1 MRILIVSYYFFP
13 FNTIASV
20 RITKLAEYWHEKGHD
35 VFVLTANNLSVPLGL
50 TSSFPQDNVIAT
62 GWLNVNALPEKIMGG
77 KIKVS
82 SKGFETKSNFLR
94 LLGSLYKDII
104 NIPDGQIGWLP
115 YASRAGD
122 ELISKGW
129 KPDLIYASALP
140 ITTFFVASRLAKK
153 FSIPWIAEYRDLWTD
168 NHNYKT
174 PFWRRLLNVVL
185 EKMLLKS
192 AVGAITVSRPLA
204 NLLSQK
210 TNIPIEV
217 VMNGFDPKDFLE
229 AKVNYFSS
237 EKLNIV
243 YTGMIYPEKQDLSI
257 LFRALSEFNLKDEV
271 RMHFFGRYLDY
282 VSSLA
287 KKYNLENIVNVLGP
301 VTYKKSI
308 SIQKSADVL
317 LFLTW
322 NDKNNPGILT
332 GKIFEYFGARRP
344 ILAIGRE
351 IGIAGEMIL
360 NRKAGVVA
368 QDTDETKKLL
378 NIWIKQKMNNK
389 KIPDLLTKINKGL
402 SRHEQFKVLD
412 QFLISNGL
420 MQSSSIA
427 ES

>member
-20 RITKLAEYWHEKGHD
+20 RITKLAEYWYAKGHD
-35 VFVLTANNLSVPLGL
+35 VFVLTANNLPVPSGL
-50 TSSFPQDNVIAT
+50 ATSFPQDNVIAT
-62 GWLNVNALPEKIMGG
+62 GWLNVNALPEKMMGG
-77 KIKVS
+77 KSKVS

-94 LLGSLYKDII
+94 SLGSLYKDII

-115 YASRAGD
+115 YATRAGN

-168 NHNYKT
+168 NHNYK
-174 PFWRRLLNVVL
+174 PPIWRRLLNLLL
-185 EKMLLKS
+185 EKKLLKS
-192 AVGAITVSRPLA
+192 AAGAITVSRPLA

-210 TNIPIEV
+210 TNIPTEV
-217 VMNGFDPKDFLE
+217 VMNGFDPKDYSE
-229 AKVNYFSS
+229 VKANYFSS

-243 YTGMIYPEKQDLSI
+243 YTGMIYPEKQDLSL
-257 LFRALSEFNLKDEV
+257 LFKALSEFNLKDQV
-271 RMHFFGRYLDY
+271 RIHFFGRYLGY

-287 KKYNLENIVNVLGP
+287 KNYNLENIVNISEP
-301 VTYKKSI
+301 VPYKVST

-322 NDKNNPGILT
+322 NDKNNTGILT

-344 ILAIGRE
+344 IFAIGSE
-351 IGIAGEMIL
+351 IGIAGEMIMD
-360 NRKAGVVA
+360 RKAGVLA
-368 QDTDETKKLL
+368 QDTEEIKKLL
-378 NIWIKQKMNNK
+378 NGWIKQKINNK
-389 KIPDLLTKINKGL
+389 KIPDLPIKTTKGL
-402 SRHEQFKVLD
+402 SRYEQFSVLD
-412 QFLISNGL
+412 QFLINNGL
-420 MQSSSIA
+420 MQASLTA
-427 ES
+427 K